1 MREAVTNPILLAL
14 QVSKKSLA
22 NEDNP
27 NKPGEGV
34 KIVVSDENNATE
46 KKSKPACCGG

>member
-1 MREAVTNPILLAL
+1 MLVAFA

-34 KIVVSDENNATE
+34 KIVVSDESASTE
-46 KKSKPACCGG
+46 KKTKPACCGG

>member
-1 MREAVTNPILLAL
+1 MHS

-34 KIVVSDENNATE
+34 KIVVSDESASTE
-46 KKSKPACCGG
+46 KKTKPACCGG